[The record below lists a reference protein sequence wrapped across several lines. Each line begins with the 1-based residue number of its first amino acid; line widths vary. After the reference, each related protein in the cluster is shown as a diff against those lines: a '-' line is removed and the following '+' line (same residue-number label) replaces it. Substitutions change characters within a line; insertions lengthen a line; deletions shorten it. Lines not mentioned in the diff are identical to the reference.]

1 MMKVVMMV
9 VLVFCVLKCLKFRC
23 NDGGSNDG
31 IVIMVVVMMVVGADN
46 DNGGDD
52 GGSCILVHRFLNF
65 RW

>member
-1 MMKVVMMV
+1 
-9 VLVFCVLKCLKFRC
+9 
-23 NDGGSNDG
+23 
-31 IVIMVVVMMVVGADN
+31 MMVVGADN